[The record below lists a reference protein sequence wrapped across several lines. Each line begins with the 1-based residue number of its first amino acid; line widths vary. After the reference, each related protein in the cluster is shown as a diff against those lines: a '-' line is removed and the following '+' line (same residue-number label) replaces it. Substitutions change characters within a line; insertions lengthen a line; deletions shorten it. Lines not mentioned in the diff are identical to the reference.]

1 MVTNQTVCML
11 QEKSAIPLSC
21 YLQIWLNLRSCYC
34 NQCYRQQ
41 TARQAQMSAWSWKNQ
56 HISSAV
62 SLNTKY
68 SDPSSEFESSIFCKS
83 ATRHI
88 HFNFIRS
95 QYWPSQLY
103 IYKPL
108 WKYNQQSQMLLS
120 SSTGICNT
128 RSVMSPSLKAE
139 SQYIAEN
146 QKRWLQNYSLQVMP
160 VLCSDGILGFS
171 EWQGTL
177 NRRDII
183 LQMKIPLMFAWW
195 KNWTSP

>member
-1 MVTNQTVCML
+1 MVTNQTIRML

-103 IYKPL
+103 IYINHSGSTTSSPKCSWAAALVFATPEAL
-108 WKYNQQSQMLLS
+108 CHHPWKQKASILLRTRRGDYRMTLFRWCLCPVQMGYWAFLS
-120 SSTGICNT
+120 GKVPSIEEILSFRW
-128 RSVMSPSLKAE
+128 RSH
-139 SQYIAEN
+139 
-146 QKRWLQNYSLQVMP
+146 
-160 VLCSDGILGFS
+160 
-171 EWQGTL
+171 
-177 NRRDII
+177 
-183 LQMKIPLMFAWW
+183 
-195 KNWTSP
+195 